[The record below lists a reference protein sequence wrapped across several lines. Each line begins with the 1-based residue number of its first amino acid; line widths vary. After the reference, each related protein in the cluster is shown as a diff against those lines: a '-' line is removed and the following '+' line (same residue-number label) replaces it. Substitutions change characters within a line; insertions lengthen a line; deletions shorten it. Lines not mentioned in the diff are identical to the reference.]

1 LKNQILVKNKLTSS
15 QEFFLDDTHES
26 DEKCPVCFESLSDH
40 GYNQIVT
47 CAINEIKRS
56 EIE

>member
-1 LKNQILVKNKLTSS
+1 MKIKLTSN